1 MFLVGSVVYIVPG
14 LVFMVFGS
22 GEVQPWNDPAKM
34 RADREAAAA
43 GEAKPT
49 AATMTP
55 TAIDTPSITRL

>member
-1 MFLVGSVVYIVPG
+1 MGSVVYIVPG
-14 LVFMVFGS
+14 LVFMAFGS

-34 RADREAAAA
+34 RADREAAAAAA